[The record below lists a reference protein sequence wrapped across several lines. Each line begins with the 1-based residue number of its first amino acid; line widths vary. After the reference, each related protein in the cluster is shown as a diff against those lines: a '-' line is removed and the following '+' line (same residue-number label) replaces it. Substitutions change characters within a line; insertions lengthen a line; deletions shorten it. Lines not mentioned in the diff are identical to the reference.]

1 MSDRKLKYFGITIIV
16 LLTLIL
22 VKDLTD
28 SEIFITLGKILTPF
42 LYGFIIAYFLDP
54 TIEWLHRKVKKKRL
68 IIILLVYGVLLLM
81 IYWSFK
87 FIMPI
92 IISNLNFF
100 IRDLPNS
107 MNKLMHIIDTKI
119 LSNLSPEYATTI
131 SLKIRK
137 SLGSIGATN
146 LDIGLLLYYTKYA
159 TDFIMN
165 LIIGIVISVYMIKD
179 KVRLTSLFKRL
190 MYSYLDSSFV
200 NSVISFLTELDEV
213 FYRFLI
219 GKVIDSAIMGAIFYV
234 LLFLIQIP
242 YSIIMS
248 IVFGLTN
255 IIPYFGPFLGIIT
268 CTMIALIYAPEYT
281 VLIFIM
287 TILLQ
292 QFDGFYLGPKILGGR
307 VGLSPFWTMATILI
321 AGGLFG
327 VAGML
332 LAVPAAS
339 VVKTLLNRS
348 MEERL
353 TKKNIFIEH
362 EEQ

>member
-1 MSDRKLKYFGITIIV
+1 MTDKKLKYFGIAIVV
-16 LLTLIL
+16 LLSLIL
-22 VKDLTD
+22 IKDLTD
-28 SEIFITLGKILTPF
+28 SEVFLTLSKILTPF
-42 LYGFIIAYFLDP
+42 LYGFVIAYFLNP
-54 TIEWLHRKVKKKRL
+54 IIEWLHRKINKNRL
-68 IIILLVYGVLLLM
+68 LTILFVYSVLLVIV
-81 IYWSFK
+81 YWSFK

-107 MNKLMHIIDTKI
+107 INKLMHILDSKI
-119 LSNLSPEYATTI
+119 LSNLSPEYADTL
-131 SLKIRK
+131 SMKIRK
-137 SLGSIGATN
+137 SLGSIGSTN
-146 LDIGLLLYYTKYA
+146 FDLGLLLHYTKYA
-159 TDFIMN
+159 TDFLMN

-179 KVRLTSLFKRL
+179 KERLISLFKRL
-190 MYSYLDSSFV
+190 MYSYMDSSFV
-200 NSVISFLTELDEV
+200 NSIISFLTELNEV

-268 CTMIALIYAPEYT
+268 CTMIALIYAPEYS
-281 VLIFIM
+281 VLVFIM
-287 TILLQ
+287 TVLLQ

-339 VVKTLLNRS
+339 VVKSLLNRS

-353 TKKNIFIEH
+353 LKKNIYIESND
-362 EEQ
+362 E